1 MADTPSKLFEWLRS
15 SRLYRGTARA
25 FLAFDSWIDSSL
37 YDSKERAHAFYA
49 TFAAWMDRLHVSGW
63 RRLLVEFACEG
74 SNLMLAGAFLA
85 LFLAVP
91 AFQVTSKDW
100 LKKED
105 LAVTF
110 LDRYGQEVGR
120 RGIKHDDSVP
130 LEQMPKYLIDAV
142 IATEDRRFFEHVG
155 IDFIGVFR
163 ALTVDARANGIVQ
176 GGSSITQ
183 QLAKNI
189 FLSNQRTLT
198 RKIKEA
204 YLALWLEGHL
214 SKREILQLYLDRTY
228 MGAGTFGVQAAAQF
242 YFGKSVRDV
251 TLAEAAMLAG
261 LFKAPERYAPN
272 VNLPAARARAN
283 DVLNNLVEA
292 GYLTQGQIYAAVRNP
307 ATPIAH
313 NSDEDAPNW
322 YLDWAYDEVRQL
334 ADAGKLG
341 NDRVLT
347 VRTALDSNLQ
357 KFADQ
362 TIDNQLIEY
371 GPTYHVK
378 ESAMVILDPS
388 NGAVRTIVGGTDYG
402 VSQFNRAVAARQPGS
417 SFKPFDYLAALLTGK
432 FHPDT
437 TVLDAPICIGNWCPH
452 NYDNSYAGAIPL
464 TYGLVHSL
472 NSVAVRLSIEI
483 GEAYPVPGHNNVFEA
498 AKRGRAKIVATAR
511 KMGIS
516 TPLIDTVSLPIGADE
531 VTAMDMAG
539 AYATFANGGKRV
551 HPFAAVDIY
560 NSHGDLI
567 YSHDRDTPPPQQIFP
582 SGPILDMV
590 SMMKQV
596 VEDGTGRRAR
606 LDGIDA
612 AGKTGTTNG
621 FKDAWFDGYT
631 GNYVGIIW
639 FGNDDDS
646 PTNHMTGGSLP
657 AATWHEIM
665 QYAHQGIDLKPLP
678 GDQLPSVP
686 PPTPTTPNVAAAD
699 APQRPPSLSR
709 RSADVLA
716 TIEATA
722 KSIESQRASAVESGA
737 PLHP

>member
-1 MADTPSKLFEWLRS
+1 MADNFSNFLKALRAT
-15 SRLYRGTARA
+15 RLYRSGARA
-25 FLAFDSWIDSSL
+25 LLGFDAFVDSSV
-37 YDSKERAHAFYA
+37 YDSQERARGAYA
-49 TFAAWMDRLHVSGW
+49 AFAAFMDRMHVSGW
-63 RRLLVEFACEG
+63 RRLLNELLCEG
-74 SNLMLAGAFLA
+74 SNIALAAGMLA
-85 LFLAVP
+85 LFLAIP
-91 AFQVTSKDW
+91 AFQETSDDW

-110 LDRYGQEVGR
+110 LDRYGQEVGQ

-130 LEQMPKYLIDAV
+130 LEQMPKYLIEAV

-163 ALTVDARANGIVQ
+163 ALTVDARANGVKQ

-183 QLAKNI
+183 QLAKNL
-189 FLSNQRTLT
+189 FLSNERTLT

-228 MGAGTFGVQAAAQF
+228 MGGGTFGVQAASEF

-261 LFKAPERYAPN
+261 LFKAPEKYAPH

-283 DVLNNLVEA
+283 DVLNNLVDA
-292 GYLTQGQIYAAVRNP
+292 GYLTEGQIYAAVRNP
-307 ATPIAH
+307 ATPIAR
-313 NSDEDAPNW
+313 NPAAEAPNW

-334 ADAGKLG
+334 ADEGKLG

-357 KFADQ
+357 QYADE
-362 TIDNQLIEY
+362 TINNQLDEY
-371 GPTYHVK
+371 GEGYHVK

-402 VSQFNRAVAARQPGS
+402 ASQFNRALAARQPGS
-417 SFKPFDYLAALLTGK
+417 SFKPFVYLTALLTGK

-437 TVLDAPICIGNWCPH
+437 IVLDAPVCIGDWCPH
-452 NYDNSYAGAIPL
+452 NFGNLYMGNIPL
-464 TYGLVHSL
+464 YVALTHSL
-472 NSVAVRLSIEI
+472 NTVAVRLSIAI
-483 GEAYPVPGHNNVFEA
+483 GEAYPVPGHDNVFEA
-498 AKRGRAKIVATAR
+498 AKRGRAKIIETAR

-531 VTAMDMAG
+531 VTVMDMAQ
-539 AYATFANGGKRV
+539 AYATFANGGKRI
-551 HPFAAVDIY
+551 HPFAAVEIY

-567 YSHDRDTPPPQQIFP
+567 YSHDRVTPAPQQIFP
-582 SGPILDMV
+582 PSAILDMIA
-590 SMMKQV
+590 MMKHV
-596 VEDGTGRRAR
+596 VEDGTGRRAM
-606 LDGIDA
+606 LDNVDS

-639 FGNDDDS
+639 MGNDDDT
-646 PTNHMTGGSLP
+646 PTNNMTGGSLP
-657 AATWHEIM
+657 AATWHLIM

-678 GDQLPSVP
+678 GDTTPAP
-686 PPTPTTPNVAAAD
+686 PPTAQTVAQTSAD
-699 APQRPPSLSR
+699 LNAPQKPPSLSR

-716 TIEATA
+716 DIEATA
-722 KSIESQRASAVESGA
+722 KSLESQRIGA
-737 PLHP
+737 TQVR